1 MTKIDKINID
11 SFDKQELLSI
21 IKDVQY
27 ALGYALGYALDG
39 KLDRASDLHYDT
51 GIPMD
56 ECDDVLK
63 TIKLFLS
70 IDTNGE

>member
-1 MTKIDKINID
+1 MTKINID
-11 SFDKQELLSI
+11 TLDKQDLLAI

-27 ALGYALGYALDG
+27 ALDG
-39 KLDRASDLHYDT
+39 KWDRVSDLHYDT

-70 IDTNGE
+70 IDTRIM